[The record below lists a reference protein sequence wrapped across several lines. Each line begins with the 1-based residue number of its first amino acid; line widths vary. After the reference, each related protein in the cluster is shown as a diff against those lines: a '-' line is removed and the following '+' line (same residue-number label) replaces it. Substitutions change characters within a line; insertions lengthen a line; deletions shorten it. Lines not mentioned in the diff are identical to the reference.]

1 MSRRDLSNKDF
12 SRHASGELE
21 YVINKQSGLES
32 EQVPTTTPQEA
43 MSEDRVVEYASSRDV
58 TRVLF
63 ISQNT
68 ELLNPVRQTL
78 DGYLNISDVFDEV
91 HILVM
96 RKGLQPKQP
105 VLRPHD
111 NVFIYTV
118 AAKHWWHLPANGFAM
133 LRSQLEFAEGFRP
146 DVVVAHDPYES
157 ALVALRVRREYGTAT
172 QLHVLVKNFAPRF
185 LDVTVPRVWRRFVAL
200 YTISKFA
207 SVRAATQ
214 MIADTLQE
222 KYQPSDLQV
231 LPSLNPYSAVIST
244 PSKLRLETIY
254 PEYVF
259 FLLFVGGLDEPA
271 AALQAIEVAKDL
283 LQGNKKMALILY
295 GDGAGR
301 DECMGRAKALGI
313 EKQIIIKKQSTDQVQ
328 YLKAANILL
337 VTNTDRESERV
348 VLRGAAAG
356 IPMVMVSTDT
366 REDLFTHQE
375 SALLVEQGD
384 IAGFAKQAVLLTK
397 DAGLHKQL
405 SEQALQ
411 VVQQKLFQD
420 SDEYR
425 RSYRRSIEESLFVGE
440 G

>member
-1 MSRRDLSNKDF
+1 MSRRDLSNRDF

-21 YVINKQSGLES
+21 YVINKQAGLAAEK
-32 EQVPTTTPQEA
+32 VPTTTAQEA
-43 MSEDRVVEYASSRDV
+43 MSEDRVVEYESSRDV

-63 ISQNT
+63 ISQDT

-105 VLRPHD
+105 ILRPHD

-118 AAKHWWHLPANGFAM
+118 AAKRWWHLPAVGFEM

-157 ALVALRVRREYGTAT
+157 ALVALQVRRQYGTAT
-172 QLHVLVKNFAPRF
+172 QLHVLVKNFAPRI
-185 LDVTVPRVWRRFVAL
+185 LDITVPRVWRRFISL
-200 YTISKFA
+200 YTISRFS

-214 MIADTLQE
+214 MISDKLAE
-222 KYQPSDLQV
+222 KYEPTDLQV
-231 LPSLNPYSAVIST
+231 LPSLNPYSTVIST
-244 PSKLRLETIY
+244 PTKLRLETKY

-259 FLLFVGGLDEPA
+259 FLLFVGSLDEPE

-283 LQGNKKMALILY
+283 LQSNEKMALILY
-295 GDGAGR
+295 GDGTGR
-301 DECMGRAKALGI
+301 EECLSRAKALGV
-313 EKQIIIKKQSTDQVQ
+313 EKQIIIKKHSTDQIQ
-328 YLKAANILL
+328 YLKAANVLL
-337 VTNTDRESERV
+337 VTNTDRESERS
-348 VLRGAAAG
+348 VLRGAAAA
-356 IPMVMVSTDT
+356 IPMVMAKTDT
-366 REDLFTHQE
+366 REDLFKNQE
-375 SALLVEQGD
+375 SALIVESADTSTFIKQTSQLVEN
-384 IAGFAKQAVLLTK
+384 AELR
-397 DAGLHKQL
+397 KQL

-425 RSYRRSIEESLFVGE
+425 RSYRRSIEESLFVE
-440 G
+440 EE